1 MNKKNLKDRYT
12 DTSQDLNIQI
22 PSRLVER
29 VESYASETG
38 TTVTNVVIEALAI
51 FLREQK
57 RLDPWKFALLRF
69 AYDKSAPFRLAPLR
83 LTCAS

>member
-1 MNKKNLKDRYT
+1 MNKKNLKDQYT

-29 VESYASETG
+29 VETYASETG
-38 TTVTNVVIEALAI
+38 TTVTNVVIEALAV

-57 RLDPWKFALLRF
+57 R
-69 AYDKSAPFRLAPLR
+69 SAQLVKIK
-83 LTCAS
+83 

>member
-1 MNKKNLKDRYT
+1 MNRKHIKERDT
-12 DTSQDLNIQI
+12 DTSLDLNIQI

-29 VESYASETG
+29 VENYASETG

-57 RLDPWKFALLRF
+57 R
-69 AYDKSAPFRLAPLR
+69 SAHLVKIK
-83 LTCAS
+83 